1 MMSAKRQTHREPR
14 RSSAPQTPRE
24 LLKSPALI
32 CGLGN
37 PGEKYAHTRHNI
49 GFAVIDALARR
60 YDVRYWKSEAGCQ
73 TALITVTGSSGLT
86 GTSAQSFSSRNAGG
100 QSSNGQNTG
109 SQNTSNQGSNRRS
122 NGQKR
127 EVLLAKPQDFMNTSG
142 GPLSKLAR
150 ARRISPADILVV
162 HDEVDLEEGR
172 TRVRAGGGL
181 NAHNGLRS
189 IADKLGTRDFMRLQ
203 CGIGRPPGRMK
214 VADYVL
220 RELKG
225 ATLEEFLVTVE
236 VAADEVEK
244 LLKTSTQAAET
255 NGIKIDGVYKC

>member
-1 MMSAKRQTHREPR
+1 MSAQRQTHHEPR
-14 RSSAPQTPRE
+14 RSSAPQAPRE

-60 YDVRYWKSEAGCQ
+60 YDVRYWKSEAGCLV
-73 TALITVTGSSGLT
+73 TAIIVTDAD
-86 GTSAQSFSSRNAGG
+86 AQR
-100 QSSNGQNTG
+100 
-109 SQNTSNQGSNRRS
+109 
-122 NGQKR
+122 R

-162 HDEVDLEEGR
+162 HDEVDLAEGL

-203 CGIGRPPGRMK
+203 CGIGRPPGRMT

-225 ATLEEFLVTVE
+225 TSLETFCITAE
-236 VAADEVEK
+236 VAADEVEQLIRSK
-244 LLKTSTQAAET
+244 Q
-255 NGIKIDGVYKC
+255 

>member
-1 MMSAKRQTHREPR
+1 MSAQRQTHHGPR
-14 RSSAPQTPRE
+14 RSSTSQAPRE
-24 LLKSPALI
+24 LLKSPTLI

-60 YDVRYWKSEAGCQ
+60 YDVRYWKSEAGCLV
-73 TALITVTGSSGLT
+73 TAIIVTD
-86 GTSAQSFSSRNAGG
+86 ADVQR
-100 QSSNGQNTG
+100 Q
-109 SQNTSNQGSNRRS
+109 
-122 NGQKR
+122 

-142 GPLSKLAR
+142 GPLSKLAQ
-150 ARRISPADILVV
+150 ARRISPANILVV
-162 HDEVDLEEGR
+162 HDEVDLAEGR

-203 CGIGRPPGRMK
+203 CGIGRPPGRMT

-225 ATLEEFLVTVE
+225 TSLETFCITAE
-236 VAADEVEK
+236 VAADEVEQLIRSK
-244 LLKTSTQAAET
+244 Q
-255 NGIKIDGVYKC
+255 

>member
-1 MMSAKRQTHREPR
+1 MGAQRQTHHEPKKF
-14 RSSAPQTPRE
+14 STPQAPRK
-24 LLKSPALI
+24 LLESPTLI

-49 GFAVIDALARR
+49 GFAVIDALASR
-60 YDVRYWKSEAGCQ
+60 YDARYWKSEAGC
-73 TALITVTGSSGLT
+73 LVTT
-86 GTSAQSFSSRNAGG
+86 IIVTDADAQR
-100 QSSNGQNTG
+100 
-109 SQNTSNQGSNRRS
+109 
-122 NGQKR
+122 R
-127 EVLLAKPQDFMNTSG
+127 EVLLVKPQDFMNTSG

-150 ARRISPADILVV
+150 ARHISPADILVV
-162 HDEVDLEEGR
+162 HDEVDLAAGSVR
-172 TRVRAGGGL
+172 TRAGGGL

-220 RELKG
+220 KELKG
-225 ATLEEFLVTVE
+225 AALEEFLVTVE

-244 LLKTSTQAAET
+244 LLKTSTQAAGT
-255 NGIKIDGVYKC
+255 NGIKIERRL

>member
-1 MMSAKRQTHREPR
+1 MYKRQHYEPK
-14 RSSAPQTPRE
+14 RSSTPQAPRE
-24 LLKSPALI
+24 LLESPTLI

-49 GFAVIDALARR
+49 GFVVIDALARR
-60 YDVRYWKSEAGCQ
+60 YDVRYWKSEAGCLV
-73 TALITVTGSSGLT
+73 TAIIVTDAD
-86 GTSAQSFSSRNAGG
+86 AQR
-100 QSSNGQNTG
+100 
-109 SQNTSNQGSNRRS
+109 
-122 NGQKR
+122 R

-162 HDEVDLEEGR
+162 HDEVDLAEGL

-203 CGIGRPPGRMK
+203 CGIGRPPGRMT

-225 ATLEEFLVTVE
+225 TSLETFCITAE
-236 VAADEVEK
+236 VAADEVEQLIRSK
-244 LLKTSTQAAET
+244 Q
-255 NGIKIDGVYKC
+255 